1 MTNEKNDCL
10 ETGNSTHFPPERLV
24 FIAKIMSTLKDSF
37 YETNLH
43 IAFSECHS
51 DTTLMK
57 MLMTVEIFVGR
68 MGTKKNKKDYK
79 R

>member
-10 ETGNSTHFPPERLV
+10 ETGNSTHFLPERLV
-24 FIAKIMSTLKDSF
+24 FFAKIILTLKDSF

-43 IAFSECHS
+43 IAFSKCHS

-57 MLMTVEIFVGR
+57 MLNFTLEIHSD
-68 MGTKKNKKDYK
+68 TSY
-79 R
+79 

>member
-10 ETGNSTHFPPERLV
+10 ETGNSTHFLPERLV
-24 FIAKIMSTLKDSF
+24 FFAKIILTLKDSF

-57 MLMTVEIFVGR
+57 MLISPWKFIQIQATDTESN
-68 MGTKKNKKDYK
+68 T
-79 R
+79 

>member
-10 ETGNSTHFPPERLV
+10 ETGNSTHFLPEREI
-24 FIAKIMSTLKDSF
+24 FIEIMSTLKDSF

-57 MLMTVEIFVGR
+57 MLISPWKFIQIQATDTESN
-68 MGTKKNKKDYK
+68 T
-79 R
+79 